1 MGDRRLSVCY
11 IATSVGISTGSV
23 HSILT
28 DNLLMKK
35 VSARWVPRMLSDV
48 QKANRVDASTTLL
61 CLFNEN
67 PDNFISRFLTV
78 DETWLHHFDP
88 ESKVQSMA
96 WKHVSSPPPRKF
108 RVVASPRKVMAT
120 VFWDAEGIV
129 LVDYLEHGSTIT
141 GPYYADLI
149 GKVRAALKKKR
160 RGKLRRGVLFHQD
173 NAPAHTSSQ
182 ALAAIQNAGFE
193 LLRHPPYS
201 PDLAPSDFYL
211 FPKLKEFM
219 KWRKFADD
227 EDVIL
232 SVRQTA
238 GWKTKNNNSS
248 TTNCELWRNAGPSA
262 LQLQET
268 TLKSDK
274 IWCKY
279 LVVNCVSLRTLWTPL
294 V

>member
-1 MGDRRLSVCY
+1 MGETLGESAPAYSTVAKWHAEFQRGRLSCDDLHRCGRPATSVNEETVEKVNELVTGDRRLSVCY

-219 KWRKFADD
+219 K
-227 EDVIL
+227 
-232 SVRQTA
+232 
-238 GWKTKNNNSS
+238 
-248 TTNCELWRNAGPSA
+248 
-262 LQLQET
+262 
-268 TLKSDK
+268 
-274 IWCKY
+274 
-279 LVVNCVSLRTLWTPL
+279 
-294 V
+294 